1 MTSLSEKLK
10 NGVVVDKDMVVVCY
24 DFDGNIEK
32 VQKIEYMS
40 NKVYQTILL
49 GQKNELEKNA
59 LAEENQVKIK
69 EEQDRKEKKK
79 ALKQNTLSAFDRWY
93 RDVTNGIVMFDNSMY
108 EDVINWYREYLEN
121 NDIEIHSELVKYL

>member
-1 MTSLSEKLK
+1 MANLSDKLK
-10 NGVVVDKDMVVVCY
+10 NGIVVDKDMVVVCY
-24 DFDGNIEK
+24 DFNGNIDK

-49 GQKNELEKNA
+49 GQKNELEKKA
-59 LAEENQVKIK
+59 LVEANQVKVK

-93 RDVTNGIVMFDNSMY
+93 RDVTNGIVLFDNSMY
-108 EDVINWYREYLEN
+108 EDVINWYRVYLEDN
-121 NDIEIHSELVKYL
+121 SIEIHEELLKYL